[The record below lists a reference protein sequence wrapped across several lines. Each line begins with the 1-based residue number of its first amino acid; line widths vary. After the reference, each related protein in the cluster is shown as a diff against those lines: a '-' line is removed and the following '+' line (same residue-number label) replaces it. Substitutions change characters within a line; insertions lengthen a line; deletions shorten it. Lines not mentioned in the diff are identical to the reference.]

1 METSKCYWSG
11 LPHLPG
17 EPVAKHFPAHCQSRD
32 SLLLLPT
39 VPSLMIF
46 NCMSDHLSSRLQNS
60 SSSMA
65 MPVFHFLAQ
74 SPQERQAQIFTVEPW
89 LLLGCPS
96 CSFSVNQSWILSL
109 PPPTIFSPSFPLL
122 LSSPYSSW
130 KQGLWSQTDWLFLRP
145 HHSLYSVSP
154 QVFPKLCLPQFCH
167 LASGGNCIYHINKWA
182 NNLRAPGIKCG
193 IQ

>member
-46 NCMSDHLSSRLQNS
+46 NCMSDHLSSRSQNS
-60 SSSMA
+60 SSSMP

-74 SPQERQAQIFTVEPW
+74 SPRERQAQIFTVEPW

-96 CSFSVNQSWILSL
+96 LLLLILSESVMNSLFASPHHFL
-109 PPPTIFSPSFPLL
+109 PPPSLSFLL
-122 LSSPYSSW
+122 LESKDSRARLTGFSSDRTIHYI
-130 KQGLWSQTDWLFLRP
+130 
-145 HHSLYSVSP
+145 V
-154 QVFPKLCLPQFCH
+154 CH
-167 LASGGNCIYHINKWA
+167 LKFFLSFVCLSFAIWQVEVIVSTT
-182 NNLRAPGIKCG
+182 
-193 IQ
+193 